1 VLESTRRVDT
11 VVLDKT
17 GTLTSGR
24 MRLATVTTANGADA
38 TGGRC
43 GLRGRTG
50 ATGPIH
56 QPTAYQRARSSCNST
71 RAGPVTFSQAL
82 SLRFHKLPGY

>member
-1 VLESTRRVDT
+1 
-11 VVLDKT
+11 
-17 GTLTSGR
+17 

-38 TGGRC
+38 TGGRS

-56 QPTAYQRARSSCNST
+56 QPHRLPAGQVLVQLDQGMSGHLQSDSLTAISQVT
-71 RAGPVTFSQAL
+71 RLLTKVDI
-82 SLRFHKLPGY
+82 